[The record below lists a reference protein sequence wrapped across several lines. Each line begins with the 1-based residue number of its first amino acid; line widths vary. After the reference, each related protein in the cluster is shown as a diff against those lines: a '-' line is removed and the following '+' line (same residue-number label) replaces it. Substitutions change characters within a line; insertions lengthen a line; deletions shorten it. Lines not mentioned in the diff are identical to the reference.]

1 MKLSELMSGVT
12 PDPEYEGWVTNDDFV
27 FAIDMDPGASAPT
40 DVDDYGVVQMGI
52 EGLDA
57 QLNPITV
64 DKTYIRAGQSTQ
76 RTGTQRSFTVSGDR
90 YIGDAVQD
98 YLFGHKIKYGTG
110 NSVITN
116 YVYFNILNGKG
127 EKGQVSIIINS
138 DGGGN
143 AGESSAIDVEFRKVG
158 ATPTEYT
165 YSASV

>member
-1 MKLSELMSGVT
+1 MKLSELMAGVT
-12 PDPEYEGWVTNDDFV
+12 PDEDFEGWVTNDDFV
-27 FAIDMDPGASAPT
+27 FAIDLDPSAET
-40 DVDDYGVVQMGI
+40 TTTEANYGVVQIGI

-57 QLNPITV
+57 QLNPITQ

-90 YIGDAVQD
+90 YIGDDVQD
-98 YLFGHKIKYGTG
+98 YLFKHAIKYGTG
-110 NSVITN
+110 NAVITN
-116 YVYFNILNGKG
+116 YVYFNMLNGKG

-158 ATPTEYT
+158 STPTEYT